1 MRTAAKLGVYG
12 LGLVVAF
19 GGALGAGRL
28 VDSPGDRS
36 AEPPASHAAEGGHA
50 GTEGGH
56 AETGSGHGTE
66 ASVPG
71 GLQVSE
77 AGYRLVPETTSL
89 PAGTPAEFRFR
100 ILGADGSSV
109 TAYTP
114 THEKDLHLIVVR
126 RDLSGFRH
134 VHPTR
139 AADGLWSVPLT
150 LTDPGQYRV
159 FADFQP
165 ADRAEGLTLGVDVP
179 VAGAYRPKPLPAPTT
194 TAEVD
199 GYRVELT
206 GTLAPGGSS
215 KLTLTVTRDGRP
227 VTDLQPYLGAF
238 GHLVALRDGDLA
250 YLHVHPE
257 ESGPGPGITFH
268 AEVPSAGAYRL
279 YLDFQ
284 HAGTVRTAE
293 FTALAGNVTL
303 PNSHDATPHT
313 HD

>member
-1 MRTAAKLGVYG
+1 MRTASKLGLYG
-12 LGLVVAF
+12 LGLAVAF
-19 GGALGAGRL
+19 SGALGAGRL
-28 VDSPGDRS
+28 AGPSG
-36 AEPPASHAAEGGHA
+36 EPPTASHAEEGGH
-50 GTEGGH
+50 GDEGGHGESTDAGH
-56 AETGSGHGTE
+56 AET
-66 ASVPG
+66 PG

-77 AGYRLVPETTSL
+77 AGYRLVPETARLS
-89 PAGTPAEFRFR
+89 AGAPTEFRFR
-100 ILGADGSSV
+100 IEKDGRPV
-109 TAYTP
+109 TGYTP

-126 RDLSGFRH
+126 RDLSGFQH

-139 AADGLWSVPLT
+139 SADGLWSVPLT
-150 LTDPGQYRV
+150 LADPGQYRV

-165 ADRAEGLTLGVDVP
+165 AGRDEGLTLGVDVP
-179 VAGAYRPKPLPAPTT
+179 VAGAYRPEPLPAPAT

-199 GYRVELT
+199 GYRVELA
-206 GTLAPGGSS
+206 GTLVPGASS

-257 ESGPGPGITFH
+257 ESGPGPAITFH

-284 HAGTVRTAE
+284 HAGQVRTAE
-293 FTALAGNVTL
+293 FTALAGNATL
-303 PNSHDATPHT
+303 PAQPDSHDASPHT

>member
-1 MRTAAKLGVYG
+1 MRTATKLGLYG
-12 LGLVVAF
+12 VGLVVAF
-19 GGALGAGRL
+19 TGALGAGRL
-28 VDSPGDRS
+28 AGPG
-36 AEPPASHAAEGGHA
+36 AEPPPAGHA
-50 GTEGGH
+50 GDGGH
-56 AETGSGHGTE
+56 AEDGGHTEGTK
-66 ASVPG
+66 VPG

-77 AGYRLVPETTSL
+77 AGYRLVPETSEL
-89 PAGTPAEFRFR
+89 PAGTAAEFRFR
-100 ILGADGSSV
+100 IEGPDGTPV

-126 RDLSGFRH
+126 RDLSGFQH

-139 AADGLWSVPLT
+139 SADGVWSMPLT
-150 LTDPGQYRV
+150 LADPGQYRV

-165 ADRAEGLTLGVDVP
+165 AGREEALTLGVDVP
-179 VAGAYRPKPLPAPTT
+179 VTGAYRARPLPQPAR

-199 GYRVELT
+199 GYTVELT
-206 GTLAPGGSS
+206 GDLAPGSSS
-215 KLTLTVTRDGRP
+215 KLTLTVSKDGRP

-257 ESGPGPGITFH
+257 ESAQAGPAITFH
-268 AEVPSAGAYRL
+268 TEVPSAGAYRL

-284 HAGTVRTAE
+284 HGGKVRTAE
-293 FTALAGNVTL
+293 FTAVAGNVTL
-303 PNSHDATPHT
+303 PTAPAATPGHDDVPHT